1 MPLNRRKFLGR
12 TAATSAGA
20 ALASAAA
27 AVPAEARGH
36 GRPRRRYAFTVM
48 GTTDLHG
55 NVFNWDYFTDAEFDD
70 AAHNDVGL
78 AKISTLVDQVR
89 KEKGRRNTLLIDAGD
104 TIQGT
109 QLSYYYARV
118 DPITGE
124 GGPVHPMAQAMNA
137 IGYDAAALG
146 NHEFNYG
153 IPVLRKFEEQC
164 DFPLLG
170 ANALDAKTLRPAF
183 PPYWMTRL
191 RTPCGRD
198 VKVAV
203 LGLTNPGIAIWDKVN
218 VQGKMTFPGLE
229 EQAAKWVP
237 RLRSMGADVVIV
249 SAHSGTSGTSSY
261 GDQVPYVENAAAL
274 VAEKVAGID
283 AILVGHA
290 HVEIPESRVVNKET
304 GREVVLS
311 EPLKWGQRLTLFDF
325 ELEWERGRWQ
335 VASVS
340 AKVLNSNTAEEDPRI
355 VRLLDAEHKKVV
367 GYVNQVIGTCSAAMT
382 ATEAPY
388 KDAPIVDFINH
399 VQAETVKAALA
410 GTEYADLPVLSQA
423 SCFSR
428 TAAIPA
434 GEVTIRQ
441 VAGLY
446 PFENT
451 LEARVLTGA
460 QLKDYLEFSARYY
473 VQTPAGG
480 DVDPA
485 KLTNASDIPDYNYDA
500 VGGLTYE
507 IDIAKAPGSRIAELG
522 FDGKPVDEEARFV
535 LAVNNYRASGGGNF
549 PHVAAAKQVWANSE
563 EIRNTIIAWVQAKGT
578 IDVSRFGSVDWKLVR
593 AIARRRKALV
603 AELLGR
609 FGNAASVRATPREPR
624 SQPQTGPRAG
634 SGGAAALTPFRR
646 AAGTA

>member
-70 AAHNDVGL
+70 TAHNDVGL

-118 DPITGE
+118 DPITGAD
-124 GGPVHPMAQAMNA
+124 GPVHPMAQAMNA

-183 PPYWMTRL
+183 APYWMTRL

-290 HVEIPESRVVNKET
+290 HVEIPESRVINKET

-340 AKVLNSNTAEEDPRI
+340 AKVLNSNAAEEDPRI
-355 VRLLDAEHKKVV
+355 VRLLGDEHKKVV
-367 GYVNQVIGTCSAAMT
+367 GYVNQVIGTSTAAMA
-382 ATEAPY
+382 ATEAAY
-388 KDAPIVDFINH
+388 KDVPILDFINH
-399 VQAETVKAALA
+399 VQSETVKAALA
-410 GTEYADLPVLSQA
+410 GTEYAALPVLSQA

-428 TAAIPA
+428 TASIPA

-460 QLKDYLEFSARYY
+460 QLKEYLEFSARYY
-473 VQTPAGG
+473 VRTPAGG
-480 DVDPA
+480 DVDPS
-485 KLTNASDIPDYNYDA
+485 KLTNADNTPDYNYDA

-507 IDIAKAPGSRIAELG
+507 IDIAKAPGSRIAKLS
-522 FDGKPVDEEARFV
+522 FDGKPIDEKAQFV

-549 PHVAAAKQVWANSE
+549 PHVASAKQVWANSE
-563 EIRNTIIAWVQAKGT
+563 EIRNTIIAWVQAEKT
-578 IDVSRFGSVDWKLVR
+578 IDVSRFASVDWKLTRDGAPV
-593 AIARRRKALV
+593 
-603 AELLGR
+603 
-609 FGNAASVRATPREPR
+609 FPD
-624 SQPQTGPRAG
+624 AG
-634 SGGAAALTPFRR
+634 
-646 AAGTA
+646 

>member
-12 TAATSAGA
+12 TAATGAGVALAGA
-20 ALASAAA
+20 AAAG
-27 AVPAEARGH
+27 PAEAQDFGH
-36 GRPRRRYAFTVM
+36 RDRRKKRYAFTVM

-70 AAHNDVGL
+70 KAHNDVGL
-78 AKISTLVDQVR
+78 AKISTLVEQVR

-109 QLSYYYARV
+109 QLSYYYAKV
-118 DPITGE
+118 DPITRV

-153 IPVLRKFEEQC
+153 IPVLRKFEKQC

-183 PPYWMTRL
+183 APYVMKRVC
-191 RTPCGRD
+191 TPHGRD

-203 LGLTNPGIAIWDKVN
+203 LGLTNPGIAIWDKAN

-249 SAHSGTSGTSSY
+249 SAHSGSSGTSSY
-261 GDQVPYVENAAAL
+261 GDQLPHIENAAAL
-274 VAEKVAGID
+274 VAEQVPGID

-290 HVEIPESRVVNKET
+290 HTEIPEYRVTNKKS
-304 GREVVLS
+304 GKQVVLS

-325 ELEWERGRWQ
+325 ELVWGKGCWQ
-335 VASVS
+335 VESVS
-340 AKVLNSNTAEEDPRI
+340 AKVLNSNTVAEDRKI
-355 VRLLDAEHKKVV
+355 TGLLRDEHEKVV
-367 GYVNQVIGTCSAAMT
+367 AYVNQVIGTSSAAMG
-382 ATEAPY
+382 AAEAPV
-388 KDAPIVDFINH
+388 KDTPIIDFINH
-399 VQAETVKAALA
+399 VQAETVKSALA
-410 GTEYADLPVLSQA
+410 GTAYASLPVLSQA

-428 TAAIPA
+428 TAAVPA
-434 GEVTIRQ
+434 GKVTIRE

-460 QLKDYLEFSARYY
+460 QLRAYLEFSARYY
-473 VQTPAGG
+473 VRTAAGAP
-480 DVDPA
+480 VDPA
-485 KLTNASDIPDYNYDA
+485 KLTNAESIPDYNYDA
-500 VGGLTYE
+500 VSGLSYE
-507 IDIAKAPGSRIAELG
+507 IDIAKEPGSRIVNLSFG
-522 FDGKPVDEEARFV
+522 GKPLDDAAQFV

-549 PHVAAAKQVWANSE
+549 PHVAGAKQVWANSE
-563 EIRNTIIAWVQAKGT
+563 EIRNTIIGWVKAQGA
-578 IDVSRFGSVDWKLVR
+578 IDVARFASVDWKLTRDGVP
-593 AIARRRKALV
+593 V
-603 AELLGR
+603 
-609 FGNAASVRATPREPR
+609 F
-624 SQPQTGPRAG
+624 
-634 SGGAAALTPFRR
+634 
-646 AAGTA
+646 